1 MICSCLEI
9 MFLFGNNR
17 AFFGNN
23 MVLYWITWKSNAF
36 ERKQFVFIYGNNML
50 LSGNNM
56 FLLENDMFLFEKI
69 HKLLEAPWQF
79 AAWPCLT
86 CASWSKSGNNLAGPI
101 WQSDRLNRKNP
112 NLKISNLRN
121 PNLRIV
127 NLKISNL
134 KIPYIKIYII
144 LRFTIV
150 SNLKI
155 SILRINFK
163 IV

>member
-9 MFLFGNNR
+9 MFLFGNNM
-17 AFFGNN
+17 FFLEIIWFCIGSLGNQMLLNGNN
-23 MVLYWITWKSNAF
+23 LF
-36 ERKQFVFIYGNNML
+36 LYGNNML

-56 FLLENDMFLFEKI
+56 FLLENEMFLFEKI

-79 AAWPCLT
+79 TAWPCLT

-150 SNLKI
+150 LNLKI
-155 SILRINFK
+155 SILRIHFK